1 MTTSG
6 GAHFTGQQF
15 KTWQRICDDIN
26 IVRFP
31 SALDAELDAMV
42 KEIEDAMY
50 ANRSEYNPDIIFR
63 DGKFMNYTVS
73 DEELKTII
81 SEHYQNMQRLL
92 DES

>member
-31 SALDAELDAMV
+31 SALDAELDAM
-42 KEIEDAMY
+42 Y
-50 ANRSEYNPDIIFR
+50 ANRSEYNPGVIFR